1 MDYVIR
7 KKYHGDVLFEVKKI
21 INDVAIIRGV
31 YVRLV
36 ATAPLDDLIYI
47 DKKELKYYQNQFKKR
62 HTNLFT
68 KVNMVHNHLTGK
80 ILHIDSDYEYLKK
93 CNEVY
98 ENLNLYAICVLLQS
112 DEIERHIMNLVKE
125 YNVDIVVLTGHD
137 SYNNEG
143 INDIKNYTST
153 SGFYNSV
160 RLLRK
165 EYSKDELYIFAGA
178 CQSNFEALIAA
189 GANSASSPKR
199 VNIDALDPLVVAVKA
214 STTPFN
220 KIISFESI
228 WSFSLSGHDGIS
240 GIDSYGKMRILR

>member
-1 MDYVIR
+1 
-7 KKYHGDVLFEVKKI
+7 
-21 INDVAIIRGV
+21 
-31 YVRLV
+31 
-36 ATAPLDDLIYI
+36 
-47 DKKELKYYQNQFKKR
+47 
-62 HTNLFT
+62 
-68 KVNMVHNHLTGK
+68 MVHNHLTGK

>member
-36 ATAPLDDLIYI
+36 ATAPISDLIYV
-47 DKKELKYYQNQFKKR
+47 DRKELKYYHNQFKKR
-62 HTNLFT
+62 HPNLFND
-68 KVNMVHNHLTGK
+68 VNMAHNHLTGK

-98 ENLNLYAICVLLQS
+98 ERLNLYSICILLNP
-112 DEIERHIMNLVKE
+112 DETSKYILDLVSE

-137 SYNNEG
+137 SYNNQG
-143 INDIKNYTST
+143 IHSVKNYTST
-153 SGFYNSV
+153 KGFYKSV
-160 RLLRK
+160 KVLREK
-165 EYSKDELYIFAGA
+165 YSKDDLYIFAGA

-189 GANSASSPKR
+189 GANAASSPKR

-228 WSFSLSGHDGIS
+228 WSYSMSGHDGIS